1 MNTSERSAHH
11 ACPLPVPLTP
21 LIGRERESALVSEL
35 LTREDVRLVT
45 LTGSGGVGKT
55 RLALQA
61 VRDLRDV
68 FAGRVYVVELAPVTD
83 AALVIPLIA
92 RAAGLRAPDGPALR
106 AGLVRILSRGPALIL
121 LDNYEHLTDASAD
134 LLDLLTTCPTVKV
147 LVTSRVRVRL
157 RGEHELAI
165 PPLSLPDLLR
175 LPPLAALHDYGAV
188 RLFVERT
195 RELRP
200 GFLLTEDNAVT
211 IAEICWRLDGLP
223 LAIELA
229 AARTKV
235 LSPVALLA
243 RLTARLDLLTGGAN
257 DLPARLRTMRDAIT
271 WSYDLLSGDDQA
283 LFRRL
288 AVFRGGFTLEAAE
301 AIAVDGRRDPSSI
314 LDALTMLVDHSLV
327 RLDEKPG
334 DEDRFCLL
342 ETVREFG
349 SEQLAIHGEEEEAQR
364 RFVAWVVALA
374 ERAEAGL
381 RGPAQGTWLDRLESE
396 HDNVRAALEW
406 AIDNDPETGLRLG
419 GALWQFWKRRG
430 HLIEGRNWL
439 ARVLA
444 AAPQIPSRGRA
455 AALLAAGDLTRR
467 LSDFDA
473 ATALLERSLVL
484 YRELDE
490 PLGHTRAL
498 HFLGMT
504 YQDCG
509 KFDRGC
515 GLFAEALT
523 LARDIGAKSEMADAL
538 NSLGNLALDDADVE
552 HAEGYYQE
560 AHRFYRELGN
570 KAGSAAVLNNLG
582 EVATAQ
588 GKHER
593 AMAFLTEALA
603 LYRDVGE
610 SSGVAG
616 TLHSLGVLATAQGQY
631 GPAATYLAESL
642 LRFQRLG
649 DVSRVERCVWSLAGL
664 AVARGDAVRGV
675 CLYGAQRATR
685 ERFGTVPAL
694 AIDQVTFDR
703 DMAVARAVLGERGFS
718 AAWTQGRAMSP
729 EDAISYALESAT
741 DVATAAAASRCTA
754 PHGLTRREM
763 DVLRLLANGR
773 SDREIADV
781 LFISRHTATT
791 HVKRLLRKLGVAS
804 RAAAAAYATRLGLV

>member
-1 MNTSERSAHH
+1 MNTSERSADH
-11 ACPLPVPLTP
+11 ACPLPVPLTS
-21 LIGRERESALVSEL
+21 LVGRERESVLVSEL
-35 LTREDVRLVT
+35 LRREDVRLVT
-45 LTGSGGVGKT
+45 LTGPGGVGKT

-68 FAGRVYVVELAPVTD
+68 FAGHVYVVELAPVTD

-92 RAAGLRAPDGPALR
+92 RAVGLRATDGRTLR
-106 AGLVRILSRGPALIL
+106 DGLVGILSRRPALIL

-134 LLDLLTTCPTVKV
+134 ILDLLTTCPTVKV
-147 LVTSRVRVRL
+147 LATSRVRVRL

-175 LPPLAALHDYGAV
+175 LPPLAELQDYGAI

-200 GFLLTEDNAVT
+200 DFLLTEDNAAT
-211 IAEICWRLDGLP
+211 IVEICWRLDGLP

-229 AARTKV
+229 AARMKV

-243 RLTARLDLLTGGAN
+243 RLTSRLDLLTSGAN

-271 WSYDLLSGDDQA
+271 WSYDLLSVDDQA

-301 AIAVDGRRDPSSI
+301 AVAVDGLTDQPSI
-314 LDALTMLVDHSLV
+314 VDALTMLVDHSLV
-327 RLDEKPG
+327 RRDETPG
-334 DEDRFCLL
+334 DEDRFSLL
-342 ETVREFG
+342 ATVREFG
-349 SEQLAIHGEEEEAQR
+349 SEQLAIHGEEENAQR
-364 RFVAWVVALA
+364 RFAAWVLGLA

-381 RGPAQGTWLDRLESE
+381 RGPAQGAWLDRLESE
-396 HDNVRAALEW
+396 HDNVRAALAW

-444 AAPQIPSRGRA
+444 AAPQIPSRVRA

-473 ATALLERSLVL
+473 ATVLLEKSVGL
-484 YRELDE
+484 YRELGE
-490 PLGHTRAL
+490 PLGHVRAL
-498 HFLGMT
+498 HYLGMT

-509 KFDRGC
+509 KFDRGH
-515 GLFAEALT
+515 GLFTEALT

-538 NSLGNLALDDADVE
+538 NSLGNLALDNADLE

-560 AHRFYRELGN
+560 SHRFYRELGN
-570 KAGSAAVLNNLG
+570 KAGSAAALNNLG

-593 AMAFLTEALA
+593 AMVFLTEALA

-649 DVSRVERCVWSLAGL
+649 DMSRVERCVWSLAGL

-685 ERFGTVPAL
+685 ERFGNVPAL

-703 DMAVARAVLGERGFS
+703 DMAAARVALGERGFS
-718 AAWTQGRAMSP
+718 VAWTQGRAMSP

-741 DVATAAAASRCTA
+741 DVATVTAAPLCAA

-773 SDREIADV
+773 SDREIAEV

-804 RAAAAAYATRLGLV
+804 RAAAAAYAIRLGLV